1 MNGGVPPSLV
11 IRSVRN
17 DTTEGKNL
25 PLTQGL
31 TNMSLAQEY
40 QVRKSLC
47 EFADGSKRSTPGGS
61 ACAFQRHIA
70 GLAPSPPVG
79 ISASCARRP
88 PVGPW
93 LPSPAPC
100 EGRCVGSCRRSCN
113 APPGPGPAGAPTGPA
128 IDTGLS
134 ARRTPCP
141 RAWPD
146 PVRACRS
153 MSRAWREA
161 LLPGNPDAGL
171 RDDPRCSGARSELAH
186 QGHGGMNLVACTW
199 RKSRMQ
205 SAGSPSR
212 AASPDSW

>member
-1 MNGGVPPSLV
+1 
-11 IRSVRN
+11 
-17 DTTEGKNL
+17 
-25 PLTQGL
+25 
-31 TNMSLAQEY
+31 MSLAQEY